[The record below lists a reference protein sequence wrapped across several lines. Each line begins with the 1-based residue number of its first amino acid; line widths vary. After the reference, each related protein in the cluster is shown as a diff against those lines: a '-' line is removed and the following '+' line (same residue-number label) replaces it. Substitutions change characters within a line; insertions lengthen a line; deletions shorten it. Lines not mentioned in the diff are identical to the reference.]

1 MLNKRV
7 GSLALVLFAAVGL
20 YACGSDDD
28 TTVAAGGAGGTS
40 GSAGKGSG
48 GSAGKGSGGSAGN
61 GATAGTAGKAEAG
74 AAGMSGGATGDEGGM
89 GGAAP
94 LPTGGAAGEAAGGT
108 GATGATGAMGGEG
121 GAAGGGAVAMTL
133 AQACAIVCAD
143 QTGLSCTL
151 GTQCMDTCVVNET
164 MSPAPPKEYDAM
176 IECQAAVLTSAT
188 YECSDQGGGLIWP
201 AAKDG
206 TTCEQAICTWTCDD
220 GGTLADVNIFTR
232 CGC

>member
-1 MLNKRV
+1 MKAVWAAQHRYPRAGLQAQPPTLSIGQTLGAMV
-7 GSLALVLFAAVGL
+7 GMNG
-20 YACGSDDD
+20 Y
-28 TTVAAGGAGGTS
+28 
-40 GSAGKGSG
+40 GSG
-48 GSAGKGSGGSAGN
+48 NIPQNLSDLGYKSSGIPPSAV
-61 GATAGTAGKAEAG
+61 
-74 AAGMSGGATGDEGGM
+74 
-89 GGAAP
+89 
-94 LPTGGAAGEAAGGT
+94 TGGAAGEAAGGT